1 MAWLF
6 LIVGGVYAQTDISGT
21 VVSEEDNEPII
32 GASVVVEGTK
42 LGTVTD
48 AQGRFT
54 LQVPKGKSLVF
65 TYIGMQK
72 QTVQARPGMRV
83 VLVPD
88 NKTLGEVVV
97 TGVQQMD
104 KRTFTGAATKI
115 DADKAKLD
123 GIADISRSLEGRVA
137 GVSVQNVS
145 GTFGT
150 APKIRVRGATSIYA
164 PSRCGSSMVSSWRM
178 SRKWMPTSSPPVM
191 PRPLS
196 PPPSPVS
203 TPTISRASR
212 F

>member
-203 TPTISRASR
+203 TPTISRVSR